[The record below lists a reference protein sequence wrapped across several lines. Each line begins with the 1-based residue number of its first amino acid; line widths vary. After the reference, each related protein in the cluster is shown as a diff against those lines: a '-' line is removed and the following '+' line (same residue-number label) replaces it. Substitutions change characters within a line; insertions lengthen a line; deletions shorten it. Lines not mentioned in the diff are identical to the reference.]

1 MFSKSNFYVEFLSES
16 NLILTQ
22 DDYGNGLNNILTPI
36 RNYLQNKDQEV
47 LSFALSRYSG
57 ANARLAFY
65 SEWFFQTTRLTFD
78 TQPLIEESK
87 DFLLKKVPLSLKG
100 VPNLYKIV
108 EHDVFEFYLPRQLSF
123 MQAKQRETEYDLVRK
138 NPFLSKYLNSRF
150 LSKVTASD
158 VLSRQ
163 NVYSSKVSLGQFIE
177 AQGTRS
183 SFVQIGLPCLLGF
196 LYNFNQSESPINPK
210 GVKWVMIESLLK
222 DISMLH
228 QTGSSQ
234 DLSLFI
240 HQDALDDKGRFKWF
254 QLSRQDKVRAVSTN
268 QSIREKYNEIREK
281 VYRRAKNDLEHLVFP
296 EKYRTM
302 FKDLIDWA
310 YAFKN

>member
-163 NVYSSKVSLGQFIE
+163 NVYSSKVNLGQFIE

-183 SFVQIGLPCLLGF
+183 SFVQIGLPCLLG
-196 LYNFNQSESPINPK
+196 
-210 GVKWVMIESLLK
+210 
-222 DISMLH
+222 
-228 QTGSSQ
+228 
-234 DLSLFI
+234 
-240 HQDALDDKGRFKWF
+240 
-254 QLSRQDKVRAVSTN
+254 
-268 QSIREKYNEIREK
+268 
-281 VYRRAKNDLEHLVFP
+281 
-296 EKYRTM
+296 
-302 FKDLIDWA
+302 
-310 YAFKN
+310 